1 MNLYDIFMSSNI
13 DHMLDMYDEIQETSV
28 YSPYLDLPTL
38 NSSELFD
45 IICDNLIF
53 IEASGEDDDEYAD
66 ENEYYN
72 FET

>member
-1 MNLYDIFMSSNI
+1 MTSNI
-13 DHMLDMYDEIQETSV
+13 DNMLDMYDEIKETSV

-53 IEASGEDDDEYAD
+53 IEGSGEDDDEYAD